1 MPPAHLFY
9 YRARGLGAGGQ
20 TQWGYAV
27 AVAAVSSSRTAV
39 RSPRRLPVAGSTP
52 QLSRTPSPMR
62 NLSSE
67 RRRCRCFVG
76 EIGP

>member
-27 AVAAVSSSRTAV
+27 AVAAVSSRAPPYAV
-39 RSPRRLPVAGSTP
+39 PGVYPWRVETETLPHSLADAEFE
-52 QLSRTPSPMR
+52 L
-62 NLSSE
+62 
-67 RRRCRCFVG
+67 
-76 EIGP
+76 